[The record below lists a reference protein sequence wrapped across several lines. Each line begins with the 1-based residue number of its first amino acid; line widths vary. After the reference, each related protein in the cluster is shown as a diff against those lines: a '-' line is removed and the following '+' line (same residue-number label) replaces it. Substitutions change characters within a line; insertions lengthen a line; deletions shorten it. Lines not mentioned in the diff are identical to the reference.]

1 MVYKLTIYCKNN
13 LIIKLLEKLSW
24 IKVENKEEVELL

>member
-1 MVYKLTIYCKNN
+1 MVYKLTIYCRYN

-24 IKVENKEEVELL
+24 IKVKDKEEVELL